1 MENQIKNFSHLEQ
14 ENEELKMKNQLIFKE
29 IEESIIIIYFS

>member
-14 ENEELKMKNQLIFKE
+14 ENEELKMKNQLLFKE
-29 IEESIIIIYFS
+29 IEESLIIIYFS